1 LPALNIVPLPGV
13 AALRLMYVPLFFA
26 AVAVGLAGAM
36 LHGRLAS
43 RGAAGRVV
51 APVVALLLLSALGTV
66 SGRQCQVWR
75 DDTTFWEAQLG
86 AAPHSAN
93 ALFLSGWN
101 LMETGRPEAALARLD
116 RAVAIAP
123 GNPLFLLY
131 QGNALLAARRPA
143 DAEQVFRRLR
153 AMDEGDGTPAD
164 RLALA
169 VADQGRLAEAR
180 DLLQATVARAPANV
194 DFRADL
200 GVLLLRMQQP
210 REAAA
215 QFEAMLRVA
224 PGHLFAWLMLGR
236 ARLVA
241 GDRAGAQQAVERGLA
256 LAPGDPRLRA
266 LRAELTRP
274 PGS

>member
-1 LPALNIVPLPGV
+1 
-13 AALRLMYVPLFFA
+13 M
-26 AVAVGLAGAM
+26 
-36 LHGRLAS
+36 
-43 RGAAGRVV
+43 
-51 APVVALLLLSALGTV
+51 
-66 SGRQCQVWR
+66 
-75 DDTTFWEAQLG
+75 
-86 AAPHSAN
+86 
-93 ALFLSGWN
+93 
-101 LMETGRPEAALARLD
+101 ARLD
-116 RAVAIAP
+116 RALVIAP
-123 GNPLFLLY
+123 DNPLFLLY

-143 DAEQVFRRLR
+143 DAEQVFRHLR
-153 AMDEGDGTPAD
+153 ALGEGDGTPAD

-210 REAAA
+210 REAAV
-215 QFEAMLRVA
+215 QFEAVLRAA

-241 GDRAGAQQAVERGLA
+241 GDRTGARQAVEQGLA

-266 LRAELTRP
+266 LQAELTRP
-274 PGS
+274 HGN

>member
-1 LPALNIVPLPGV
+1 
-13 AALRLMYVPLFFA
+13 
-26 AVAVGLAGAM
+26 
-36 LHGRLAS
+36 
-43 RGAAGRVV
+43 
-51 APVVALLLLSALGTV
+51 
-66 SGRQCQVWR
+66 
-75 DDTTFWEAQLG
+75 
-86 AAPHSAN
+86 
-93 ALFLSGWN
+93 
-101 LMETGRPEAALARLD
+101 
-116 RAVAIAP
+116 
-123 GNPLFLLY
+123 
-131 QGNALLAARRPA
+131 
-143 DAEQVFRRLR
+143 
-153 AMDEGDGTPAD
+153 
-164 RLALA
+164 
-169 VADQGRLAEAR
+169 
-180 DLLQATVARAPANV
+180 VARAPANV